1 MLKVT
6 DNQLK
11 WTGTAVLIF
20 GTAVNGLN
28 IYPAGVLIL
37 FLGGFFWI
45 EAARRARDIP
55 LIVTNAVMMLTGLA
69 GVVYNYLK

>member
-1 MLKVT
+1 MT

-11 WTGTAVLIF
+11 WTGTAVLII

-45 EAARRARDIP
+45 EAARRAKDVP